1 MKRVERSKITVD
13 AAKFRR
19 CEISSYPGS
28 SWHQR
33 CSFSNMNE
41 FRTLAMGWALYDSQ
55 ERAKSQAASFH
66 GSPHKRRWLKGLRF
80 KGYCAERW
88 HCTGQQDAD
97 RS

>member
-55 ERAKSQAASFH
+55 ERGKVRQLASM
-66 GSPHKRRWLKGLRF
+66 GLHTR
-80 KGYCAERW
+80 G
-88 HCTGQQDAD
+88 GG
-97 RS
+97 